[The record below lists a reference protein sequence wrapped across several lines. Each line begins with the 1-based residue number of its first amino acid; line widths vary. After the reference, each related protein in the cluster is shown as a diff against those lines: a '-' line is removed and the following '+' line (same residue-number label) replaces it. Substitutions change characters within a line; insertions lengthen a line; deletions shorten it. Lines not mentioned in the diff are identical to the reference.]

1 MFDVLQLEFMRN
13 AVFAGLLASVACG
26 VIGSYVVVKR
36 IVFISG
42 GISHASFGG
51 LGVAAWLGVSHL
63 FGALVFSLAAALVIG
78 WFSIK
83 GREREDTLIGALW
96 AIGMALGILFMD
108 MTPGYVVNPT
118 SILFGDILRVSRADV
133 YLVAALNVVILVT
146 VYFFYKE
153 FLAVSLDHEFAE
165 LRGLP
170 VGALYLLLLCL
181 VALTVVVMLRVV
193 GIVLVIAL
201 LTIPAAISRW
211 YTSRLFTMML
221 LSTAF
226 GAAFIMSGL
235 AASYIADRPAGA
247 CIILTAAVVYAALW
261 TFRALR
267 ARGRFAPA

>member
-1 MFDVLQLEFMRN
+1 MRN
-13 AVFAGLLASVACG
+13 AVYAGLLASVACG
-26 VIGSYVVVKR
+26 VIGAYVVVKR

-51 LGVAAWLGVSHL
+51 LGAAAWLGVSHL
-63 FGALVFSLAAALVIG
+63 LGALVFSLAAALVIG

-96 AIGMALGILFMD
+96 AIGMAVGIVFMD
-108 MTPGYVVNPT
+108 MTPGYTVDPT
-118 SILFGDILRVSRADV
+118 SILFGDILRVSRPDV
-133 YLVAALNVVILVT
+133 YLVAGLNIVILAT
-146 VYFFYKE
+146 VWFFYKE
-153 FLAVSLDHEFAE
+153 FLAISLDQEFAE

-211 YTSRLFTMML
+211 HTSRLFTMMI
-221 LSTAF
+221 LSTLF
-226 GAAFIMSGL
+226 GAAFILTGL
-235 AASYIADRPAGA
+235 AASYITDRPAGA
-247 CIILTAAVVYAALW
+247 CIILIAAGVYAALW
-261 TFRALR
+261 AIRAIR
-267 ARGRFAPA
+267 QRGRLAPA